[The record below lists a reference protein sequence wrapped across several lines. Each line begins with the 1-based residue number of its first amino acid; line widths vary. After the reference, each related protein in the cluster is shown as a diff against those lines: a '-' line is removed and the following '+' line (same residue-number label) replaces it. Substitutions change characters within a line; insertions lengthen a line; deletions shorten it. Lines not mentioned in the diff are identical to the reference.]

1 MIDPFT
7 RTRFDSAYQLETW
20 YPVGRLDATM
30 AMSMAKHI
38 GFEESIADEPFN
50 RYGDLSLLTGIH
62 LDFIEVAV
70 FAAERRA
77 AYYERGTREV
87 RHPRD
92 QQGGLRRRPHVRGA
106 DGAVSDRRADF
117 PHGRGRGGVARRAA
131 RRASGR
137 VLIRRD
143 FNSESKC
150 CINHPM
156 T

>member
-77 AYYERGTREV
+77 AYYE
-87 RHPRD
+87 
-92 QQGGLRRRPHVRGA
+92 GA
-106 DGAVSDRRADF
+106 PVKSAILAIS
-117 PHGRGRGGVARRAA
+117 RAA
-131 RRASGR
+131 YAVAHMFAALMERSPIDVRIFRTVEDAAEWLGVPPA
-137 VLIRRD
+137 VLQA
-143 FNSESKC
+143 ES
-150 CINHPM
+150 
-156 T
+156 